1 MVQNSK
7 AVQYPLLGKFDEDPG
22 RWRPYKYGVIIE
34 VPVEADGV
42 GEGTIQILNQPF
54 ILTRITHQI
63 IGNTEDKEATGL
75 YNDGQYFVEW
85 KDELSQYQN
94 DPLLAEAA
102 YGSARFQSIALDCP
116 IPFAGNKTL
125 TFRLTNAYARVLTP
139 ESDVYN
145 VQIVVH
151 GIADWGSDRRVG

>member
-1 MVQNSK
+1 MAK
-7 AVQYPLLGKFDEDPG
+7 ATQYPLLGKFDEDPG
-22 RWRPYKYGVIIE
+22 RWRPYKYETTIE
-34 VPVEADGV
+34 VPVEIDGS

-54 ILTRITHQI
+54 IMTRITHQI
-63 IGNTEDKEATGL
+63 IGNTEDGQATGL
-75 YNDGQYFVEW
+75 YQDGQYYIDW

-94 DPLLAEAA
+94 DPILAEAG
-102 YGSARFQSIALDCP
+102 YGSSRFQSIPLDCP

-125 TFRLTNAYARVLTP
+125 TFRVINAYTRVLSP
-139 ESDVYN
+139 ESDIFY